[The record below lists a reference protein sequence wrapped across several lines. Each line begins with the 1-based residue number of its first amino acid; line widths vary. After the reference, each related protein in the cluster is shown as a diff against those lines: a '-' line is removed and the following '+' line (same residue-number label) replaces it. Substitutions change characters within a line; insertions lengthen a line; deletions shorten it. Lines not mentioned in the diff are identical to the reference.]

1 MFPITLVII
10 DRWGDSEL
18 KEYFT
23 LQDAQDGLERLQDA
37 MEDRPSLSLHHA
49 IGALQ
54 EAILGASHGA

>member
-1 MFPITLVII
+1 MFPITLII
-10 DRWGDSEL
+10 VDRWGDSEL
-18 KEYFT
+18 NAYNT
-23 LQDAQDGLERLQDA
+23 LGDAQDGLERLLDA